1 MVLFINAVDELLSE
15 KGLGFVTNII
25 NIAFIALLA
34 ILITKGV
41 RRLMQRL
48 RSSRRISDDPVK
60 QKRAETAETLM
71 ASILNYVTSFIAAAL
86 IASALGFGAS
96 VRSLLAAA
104 GIGGIVIG
112 IGAQSLISDIVNGFF
127 FLFEDQFSVGDMIDA
142 GGITGT
148 VESIGLRTTTVRA
161 FTGEVSVIPNGSIRT
176 LTNYSRTNSL
186 AIVDIP
192 VALSADADAAMALMR
207 QEDGIAPALMRSL
220 GVSVAVFNAP
230 LEQSIGTY
238 PKVSGCS
245 GELYLS
251 ESLRKAL
258 EKAEKEASLMGDEYV
273 SVEHL
278 ILGIIEEPP
287 TRSRSSSR
295 IWALRNRN
303 FWRRSRMCGAIGG

>member
-1 MVLFINAVDELLSE
+1 MVLFIDAVDELLSE

-25 NIAFIALLA
+25 NIAFIVLLA

-71 ASILNYVTSFIAAAL
+71 ASIIKYVTYFIAAAL
-86 IASALGFGAS
+86 IASELGFGAS

-192 VALSADADAAMALMR
+192 VALSADADAAMKLMR
-207 QEDGIAPALMRSL
+207 QEAERCCAEIADKVCQSPRSL
-220 GVSVAVFNAP
+220 PA
-230 LEQSIGTY
+230 
-238 PKVSGCS
+238 
-245 GELYLS
+245 
-251 ESLRKAL
+251 
-258 EKAEKEASLMGDEYV
+258 
-273 SVEHL
+273 
-278 ILGIIEEPP
+278 
-287 TRSRSSSR
+287 
-295 IWALRNRN
+295 
-303 FWRRSRMCGAIGG
+303 

>member
-1 MVLFINAVDELLSE
+1 MVLFIDAVDELLSE

-71 ASILNYVTSFIAAAL
+71 ASIIKYVTYFIAAAL
-86 IASALGFGAS
+86 IASELGFGAS
-96 VRSLLAAA
+96 VRSLRAAA

-112 IGAQSLISDIVNGFF
+112 SGAQSLISDIVNGFF

-176 LTNYSRTNSL
+176 LTNYSL

-207 QEDGIAPALMRSL
+207 QEAERYCAEIADKVCQSPEIYGINDVGPFAKTMRL
-220 GVSVAVFNAP
+220 VVSVKP
-230 LEQSIGTY
+230 LEHWAVQR
-238 PKVSGCS
+238 
-245 GELYLS
+245 E
-251 ESLRKAL
+251 LRKRIL
-258 EKAEKEASLMGDEYV
+258 ERFVREGIKLPSAE
-273 SVEHL
+273 
-278 ILGIIEEPP
+278 
-287 TRSRSSSR
+287 RSG
-295 IWALRNRN
+295 ND
-303 FWRRSRMCGAIGG
+303 RRL

>member
-25 NIAFIALLA
+25 NIAFIVLLA

-71 ASILNYVTSFIAAAL
+71 ASIIKYVTYFIAAAL
-86 IASALGFGAS
+86 IASELGFGAS

-192 VALSADADAAMALMR
+192 VALSADADAAMKLMR
-207 QEDGIAPALMRSL
+207 QEAGFFEA
-220 GVSVAVFNAP
+220 G
-230 LEQSIGTY
+230 
-238 PKVSGCS
+238 
-245 GELYLS
+245 
-251 ESLRKAL
+251 KAHSC
-258 EKAEKEASLMGDEYV
+258 A
-273 SVEHL
+273 
-278 ILGIIEEPP
+278 
-287 TRSRSSSR
+287 
-295 IWALRNRN
+295 
-303 FWRRSRMCGAIGG
+303 RR